1 MEVPKWKKL
10 HRNSVVFKIV
20 LVLLSLVWGVEAKPY
35 VDKKTILR
43 VEKKYSAFAKNR
55 FLAQEKLLASL
66 KNADEKTKLE
76 KVNDFYNQVR
86 YAKDIVVYNKKDYWA
101 TPYEFLA
108 HDRGDCEDYVIAKYF
123 ALQYLGVDPK
133 KLYFTYVR
141 ALRFNA
147 PHMVLTYFKT
157 PGSEPLVLDNI
168 NFRIFPASKRKDLK
182 PIYLFNAQTL
192 YAARKKAKQG
202 KKLKN
207 PKIHKKWDE
216 LLYNIKRK
224 KI

>member
-1 MEVPKWKKL
+1 MRSRKKV
-10 HRNSVVFKIV
+10 SF
-20 LVLLSLVWGVEAKPY
+20 VLLSILLLCSTYLGAKPY
-35 VDKKTILR
+35 VDKQTLLR
-43 VEKKYSAFAKNR
+43 IEKKYKIFAKNR
-55 FLAQEKLLASL
+55 FLAQERLLESL
-66 KNADEKTKLE
+66 KNADEMTKLK

-86 YAKDIVVYNKKDYWA
+86 YGKDIVVYHKKDYWA
-101 TPYEFLA
+101 TPYEFLG

-123 ALQYLGVDPK
+123 ALLYLGVDPK

-157 PGSEPLVLDNI
+157 PKSEPLVLDNI
-168 NFRIFPASKRKDLK
+168 NYKIFPASKRTDLK

-192 YAARKKAKQG
+192 YNARKKARKG

-216 LLYNIKRK
+216 LITNIKRK

>member
-1 MEVPKWKKL
+1 MF
-10 HRNSVVFKIV
+10 VFFAFF
-20 LVLLSLVWGVEAKPY
+20 LLNTMQVNGAF
-35 VDKKTILR
+35 VDEKTLQRI
-43 VEKKYSAFAKNR
+43 EKKYKLFAKRR
-55 FLAQEKLLASL
+55 FFAQEELLAKL
-66 KNADEKTKLE
+66 KNASEMEKLKG
-76 KVNDFYNQVR
+76 VNDFYNQVR
-86 YAKDIVVYNKKDYWA
+86 YAKDIVVYHKKDYWA
-101 TPYEFLA
+101 TPYEFLG

-123 ALQYLGVDPK
+123 ALKYLGVDPK

-157 PGSEPLVLDNI
+157 PKSEPLILDNL
-168 NFRIFPASKRKDLK
+168 NYKIFPASKRKDLK
-182 PIYLFNAQTL
+182 PIYLFNAETL
-192 YAARKKAKQG
+192 YKARKNAKH

-216 LLYNIKRK
+216 LIINIKRK